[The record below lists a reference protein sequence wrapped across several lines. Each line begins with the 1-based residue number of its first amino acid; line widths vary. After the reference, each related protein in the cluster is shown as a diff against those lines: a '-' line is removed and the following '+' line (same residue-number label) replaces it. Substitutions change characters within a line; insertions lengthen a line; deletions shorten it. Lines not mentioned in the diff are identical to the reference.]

1 MMGLHFGTVQ
11 FVWCCCVFWVG
22 LQESPA
28 RRSRTQ
34 NKNCIGIF
42 LNLFMFKYEK
52 P

>member
-11 FVWCCCVFWVG
+11 FFLVLLCFWVG